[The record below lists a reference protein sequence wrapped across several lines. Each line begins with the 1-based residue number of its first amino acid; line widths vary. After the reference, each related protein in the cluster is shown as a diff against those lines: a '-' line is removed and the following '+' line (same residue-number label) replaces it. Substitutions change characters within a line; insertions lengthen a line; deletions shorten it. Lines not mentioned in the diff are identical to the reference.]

1 MTDCKRKQ
9 VIVYGVIITV
19 SIVLGVVFVMLAFMG
34 VRLIDAN
41 PYNTYALQAD
51 AWRRGMLDLGQD
63 YPWLELAIYNEKYF
77 CSFPPFPSYILLPF
91 TFIFGSNTPDYFLLI
106 GMNILACIYLYKLAV
121 KIGATLVE
129 AGWWTVFI
137 TLGSNTLFIM
147 LSPSVWFFAQ
157 MMCFT
162 TAVMAFYYAREGKG
176 GVSLFFWAA
185 SVGCRPMQVLF
196 LPILLFIMYRA
207 ERAKE
212 KDLLLSK
219 RILRRWYWVMPM
231 GILAVSYM
239 ALNYLRFGSII
250 EFGHNYLPEFVRAEK
265 GQFHIDYLKQNFLQ
279 LFQLPQFDD
288 NGMMVI
294 SHFGGL
300 SILIVNPIIVAMMI
314 GIIYG
319 IWKKDKQLVIVPLI
333 IVCISTTYLIFIASH
348 RTLGGWHF
356 GNRYAIDILPYV
368 YAGTIMMGVKLPKL
382 IRYSVP
388 LMMWGICL
396 NIFGTLIVYIGL

>member
-1 MTDCKRKQ
+1 
-9 VIVYGVIITV
+9 
-19 SIVLGVVFVMLAFMG
+19 
-34 VRLIDAN
+34 
-41 PYNTYALQAD
+41 
-51 AWRRGMLDLGQD
+51 
-63 YPWLELAIYNEKYF
+63 
-77 CSFPPFPSYILLPF
+77 
-91 TFIFGSNTPDYFLLI
+91 
-106 GMNILACIYLYKLAV
+106 
-121 KIGATLVE
+121 
-129 AGWWTVFI
+129 
-137 TLGSNTLFIM
+137 
-147 LSPSVWFFAQ
+147 
-157 MMCFT
+157 
-162 TAVMAFYYAREGKG
+162 
-176 GVSLFFWAA
+176 
-185 SVGCRPMQVLF
+185 
-196 LPILLFIMYRA
+196 
-207 ERAKE
+207 
-212 KDLLLSK
+212 
-219 RILRRWYWVMPM
+219 
-231 GILAVSYM
+231 
-239 ALNYLRFGSII
+239 
-250 EFGHNYLPEFVRAEK
+250 LPEFVRAEK
-265 GQFHIDYLKQNFLQ
+265 GQFHIDYLKQNFPQ

-356 GNRYAIDILPYV
+356 GNRYAIDILSYV